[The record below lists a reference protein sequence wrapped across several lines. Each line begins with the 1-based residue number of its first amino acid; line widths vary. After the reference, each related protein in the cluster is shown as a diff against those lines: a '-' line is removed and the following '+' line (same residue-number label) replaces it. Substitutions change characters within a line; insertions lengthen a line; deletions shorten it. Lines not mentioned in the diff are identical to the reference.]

1 MVTFDEFAVSLRVA
15 RANRTHRDRI
25 LFTELGGFLVHF
37 HGARQRLPRIVT
49 DGSTHDFWP
58 LGTYWFR

>member
-1 MVTFDEFAVSLRVA
+1 MVTFDEFAISLRIA
-15 RANRTHRDRI
+15 RAHGTHGDRI

-37 HGARQRLPRIVT
+37 HGARQRLARIVT
-49 DGSTHDFWP
+49 DGLIPVFWA

>member
-1 MVTFDEFAVSLRVA
+1 MVTFDEFAVSLRIA

-37 HGARQRLPRIVT
+37 RGARQRLARIVT
-49 DGSTHDFWP
+49 DFAPQPAHPKSEIVP
-58 LGTYWFR
+58 

>member
-37 HGARQRLPRIVT
+37 HGARQRLARIVT
-49 DGSTHDFWP
+49 AGSIHDF
-58 LGTYWFR
+58 